1 MYSFSFRQKKLFFN
15 YVFIVAKK
23 YLICS
28 LILKIRQLNKKLLV
42 NNFKSLKKAIKRKK
56 ERKKELYLEDN
67 NKGE

>member
-28 LILKIRQLNKKLLV
+28 LILKIGQLNKKLLV
-42 NNFKSLKKAIKRKK
+42 NNFKSLKKEKK
-56 ERKKELYLEDN
+56 ERKKE
-67 NKGE
+67 